1 MVTKSPFITEAA
13 IEFSLAIFVLILRLI
28 SRWHLVGFR
37 GWGID
42 DYLCI
47 LAALFV
53 TYLMIPIFLV
63 GQTLNSNIG
72 WTPEQRAT
80 FSHEEIGQMQITA
93 KLVIAGWFAYAGAL
107 WSLKGAV
114 LIYYNR
120 IMCGVAQQRIIR
132 VTGVYCGLSFIAV
145 VLAIFLRCRPFE
157 KLWQIYRDPGLE
169 CSSYYTL
176 YIIVAVLN
184 VTTDMLLVYIPIPV
198 LIHLRIT
205 IYQKVVVGILL
216 CSGVFIIVAAL
227 LRCVMSLLEISQ
239 INSTAVWTVREIF
252 VAFVA
257 VNSPAIKPLFN
268 PSSWKR
274 LPKVVDASVKHTS
287 HTQARIVLPQN
298 NGSFD
303 AYPPT
308 LQPPAPSVH
317 TLSGISH
324 SDRSTDWDISPQA
337 PNIRFPEQALYD
349 YV

>member
-53 TYLMIPIFLV
+53 TV
-63 GQTLNSNIG
+63 RQTLNSNIG

-80 FSHEEIGQMQITA
+80 FSQEEIGQMQITA

-120 IMCGVAQQRIIR
+120 IMCGVAQQTIIR

-157 KLWQIYRDPGLE
+157 KLWQIYRDPGLRYE
-169 CSSYYTL
+169 KYPL
-176 YIIVAVLN
+176 MV
-184 VTTDMLLVYIPIPV
+184 IPPN
-198 LIHLRIT
+198 R
-205 IYQKVVVGILL
+205 KVVVGILL

-239 INSTAVWTVREIF
+239 INLTAVWTVREIISDTNVFAKF

-257 VNSPAIKPLFN
+257 VNSPAIKPLFT

-274 LPKVVDASVKHTS
+274 LPKVVDASVKHQS
-287 HTQARIVLPQN
+287 HPEARIVPPQN

-324 SDRSTDWDISPQA
+324 SDRSTDWDLSPQA